1 MSFIVELVVSAFLI
15 LGGIFVLVGSIG
27 LLRLE
32 DFYVRLHAPTKATT
46 LGLGCFLIGSMVF
59 MYHTSGSL
67 SINELLITLFLVI
80 TAPVTAHVLAKVAMH
95 HRVKVMKRTR
105 NQHLV
110 ETARMQLPPE
120 HEGNKD
126 DTENS
131 DTESL
136 DNK

>member
-1 MSFIVELVVSAFLI
+1 MSFIVELIVSTFLI
-15 LGGIFVLVGSIG
+15 LGGLFVLVGSIG
-27 LLRLE
+27 LLRLQ

-59 MYHTSGSL
+59 MYHTRGSL

-80 TAPVTAHVLAKVAMH
+80 TAPVTAHILAKVAMH
-95 HRVKVMKRTR
+95 HRVSVMERTR

-120 HEGNKD
+120 HDSK
-126 DTENS
+126 NS

>member
-1 MSFIVELVVSAFLI
+1 MSFIVELIISTFLI
-15 LGGIFVLVGSIG
+15 LGGLFVLVGSIG
-27 LLRLE
+27 LLRLQ

-59 MYHTSGSL
+59 MYHTRGGL

-80 TAPVTAHVLAKVAMH
+80 TAPVTAHILAKVAMH

-110 ETARMQLPPE
+110 ESARMQLPPKE
-120 HEGNKD
+120 QNGEQDGKK
-126 DTENS
+126 S
-131 DTESL
+131 DTEGFS
-136 DNK
+136 NK